1 MELKMLRL
9 KQFERQKIQTCK
21 RQFGK
26 PSKPQWKSIK
36 FDFFFFFF
44 KLSFFDCDRFLVI
57 FLLFRE
63 GISIICISTGKIQS
77 NCLSCMPICTERH
90 MDTYQSLQQ
99 QNQAIII
106 RKVVAVSHFSLINI
120 SCLYNQTT
128 EALTM
133 CLLLNYFSSFESK
146 PN

>member
-9 KQFERQKIQTCK
+9 EQFERQKIQTCK

-36 FDFFFFFF
+36 FDFFFFF
-44 KLSFFDCDRFLVI
+44 KLSFFDCDRFMAI

-77 NCLSCMPICTERH
+77 SCLSCMPIYTETH
-90 MDTYQSLQQ
+90 GYLPELATTKLGNNYQKSGCCQPLFTDQYIMFIQLDHRSSYHVSLVKLFFQ
-99 QNQAIII
+99 
-106 RKVVAVSHFSLINI
+106 F
-120 SCLYNQTT
+120 
-128 EALTM
+128 
-133 CLLLNYFSSFESK
+133 
-146 PN
+146 